1 MNAVAGRMLTI
12 GNVAL
17 GALPGLLWLS
27 WFWFKD
33 RHEPEPRSR
42 LLLAFGLGGLAALL
56 IAYSRPRL
64 EWLLPELPGRT
75 NMLVDAFLV
84 TALAEEAA
92 KLGAFLLG
100 GLWQR
105 TCNEPMDGIVYA
117 AAAALGFASVE
128 NAFYLATEDDPR
140 LIVVRAFTATLA
152 HVGFLA
158 PAGFFLVRAKL
169 GWGRFPREL
178 ATLAC
183 LVSVLLHGTYDYILL
198 DSASLGRLALG
209 IFMVLTLAALG
220 ILMRWS
226 QNHSP
231 FAPQAKQA

>member
-1 MNAVAGRMLTI
+1 MLTI

-27 WFWFKD
+27 WFWLKD

-42 LLLAFGLGGLAALL
+42 LLWTFGLGGLSALL

-64 EWLLPELPGRT
+64 EWLLPEMHGSASL
-75 NMLVDAFLV
+75 LVDAFLV
-84 TALAEEAA
+84 TALAEESA
-92 KLGAFLLG
+92 KLAAFLLG

-105 TCNEPMDGIVYA
+105 ACNEPMDGIVYA

-128 NAFYLATEDDPR
+128 NAYYLAAEDDAR
-140 LIVVRAFTATLA
+140 LIVVRAFTSTLA

-169 GWGRFPREL
+169 GWGAWGREI

-183 LVSVLLHGTYDYILL
+183 VTSVLLHGTYDYILL

-209 IFMVLTLAALG
+209 VFMVLTLAALG
-220 ILMRWS
+220 YLMRWS
-226 QNHSP
+226 QRNSP
-231 FAPQAKQA
+231 FAPHAKQA